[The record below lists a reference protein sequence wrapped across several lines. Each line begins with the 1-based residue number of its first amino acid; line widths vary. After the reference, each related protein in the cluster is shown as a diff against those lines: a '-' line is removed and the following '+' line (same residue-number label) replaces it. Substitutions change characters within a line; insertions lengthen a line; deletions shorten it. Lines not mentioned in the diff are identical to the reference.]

1 MKANVAAA
9 LAIIFILALAS
20 TPKMADAGILGIL
33 GYGMCQTGCNGV
45 AVACYAAAGFTFG
58 TVTAGAAVPAVILG
72 CNAALGTCMAACAA
86 VTLSPV

>member
-9 LAIIFILALAS
+9 LAMIFILALAS

-86 VTLSPV
+86 VALSPV